1 MEPGK
6 KHVALVPVLAYCSI
20 NYVGTVMETKVAD
33 TTAKVACEG
42 QEGRFKA

>member
-6 KHVALVPVLAYCSI
+6 KDVALVPTPVYCSI
-20 NYVGTVMETKVAD
+20 NYVGTDMESKVAD
-33 TTAKVACEG
+33 TTREVEREG